1 MPSRCTTNVIRGEGS
16 NQSRHC
22 SRRSAF
28 VHSSTVF
35 EFSSMPATT
44 CSIPLK
50 TSGSPPQ
57 IETTGAGH
65 CTPASTHSSTE
76 RRARFDSYSRIFPQ
90 PMQAMLQAS
99 VGSSM
104 STSG

>member
-1 MPSRCTTNVIRGEGS
+1 
-16 NQSRHC
+16 
-22 SRRSAF
+22 
-28 VHSSTVF
+28 
-35 EFSSMPATT
+35 MPATT
-44 CSIPLK
+44 SSIPLK

-65 CTPASTHSSTE
+65 CTPASMHSSTDS
-76 RRARFDSYSRIFPQ
+76 RALFDSYSRIFPQ

-99 VGSSM
+99 VGSSI

>member
-1 MPSRCTTNVIRGEGS
+1 M
-16 NQSRHC
+16 QS
-22 SRRSAF
+22 SI
-28 VHSSTVF
+28 VL
-35 EFSSMPATT
+35 FSSRKPSTT
-44 CSIPLK
+44 SSIPLK

-65 CTPASTHSSTE
+65 WTPASMHSSTDS
-76 RRARFDSYSRIFPQ
+76 RALFDSYSRIFPQ

-99 VGSSM
+99 VGSSI